1 MAATDFQV
9 AAGAKPYG
17 DKWFVPEAKYDAA
30 TAKET
35 AAALANYES
44 KEHAPYVG
52 FWKPGRIFVLFIAL
66 TASVRH
72 PRTSLQHPRRPYVVN
87 VNGTG

>member
-9 AAGAKPYG
+9 AAGAKLG

-66 TASVRH
+66 TASVGH
-72 PRTSLQHPRRPYVVN
+72 QRTSLQHPRRPYVVN
-87 VNGTG
+87 DNGTG